1 MHVWNC
7 NFFNECDDRISS
19 IGRSEKGLNNS
30 GLNRDLNADLCNAST
45 VLYQLSFQADREQ
58 VVMWVIYKPVDA
70 EIDDDNTIFCI
81 LNAE

>member
-1 MHVWNC
+1 MYGTVIFLMNAMIA
-7 NFFNECDDRISS
+7 FLALAV
-19 IGRSEKGLNNS
+19 GLNNS
-30 GLNRDLNADLCNAST
+30 GLNRDLNPDLCNAST
-45 VLYQLSFQADREQ
+45 VLYQLSFQANREQ